1 MVTEQDLI
9 ESKDEIEELEE
20 LADKKEPVVGRLRD
34 VGIEIRASVNDY
46 IMSDYEAV
54 NLLSKNLNI
63 NASDARKQLSSFP
76 SEYSIDGENIPDL
89 VKKMRKARR
98 QLKGEQRERMAKAI
112 DTVIDGYSD
121 HINKCIDSIYWIKPY
136 KPAILKMGFSEKDL
150 MKINKIDSVNGRR
163 NIIDAICKYWE
174 SDLKKT
180 DMVYSKEYAQLEKE
194 CRLAKRDYKQQI
206 KNITDQSI
214 TKSKKERI
222 MSFIESEIIKS
233 PSIGAKQ
240 IHDRMPNTLHKS
252 TTTNMISKMVKKLDV
267 ANVDGAYY
275 KLPTMLKKNIWA
287 YTAAFIDSDGYI
299 TMDRNHN
306 PRVGLI
312 ATGERGRAFM
322 EEMHKSIGFGKLHL
336 NQKSPQQTRP
346 VQRLNFYS
354 QNDVYNLL
362 EKCLPHFRLKKGNAK
377 LLMELIRMKK
387 SYKKEDWYKGRC
399 DEIFKLMKW
408 ENHKDHVGFDWL
420 KEGIYLDN
428 IQKYKDNCKMS
439 LMDNME
445 NIGGVIIKANEM
457 EDKGLSWYAKG
468 NNKKKFL
475 LDKDGVRHAAGAAV
489 FKGDKVLIV
498 ERSPEEDS
506 KIGMWEFAGGK
517 VEELDEFKADG
528 TPDAEKVCMI
538 EVGEELGLKK
548 KPSSKLGVHF
558 DRNMKPP
565 KKYHCFRIDVDDD
578 WNPTLSFEHSDY
590 KWITIDE
597 LKEYPDD
604 KLSHHVAYLIDKM

>member
-1 MVTEQDLI
+1 MPTAEEYRQGSQNMARLAELQEEQD
-9 ESKDEIEELEE
+9 ETKDEIEEALGTK
-20 LADKKEPVVGRLRD
+20 L
-34 VGIEIRASVNDY
+34 ASVDDY

-194 CRLAKRDYKQQI
+194 CRVAKRDYKQQI

-362 EKCLPHFRLKKGNAK
+362 EKCLPHFKLKKGNAK

-439 LMDNME
+439 LMDSME
-445 NIGGVIIKANEM
+445 NIGGVIIKKDEM

-498 ERSPEEDS
+498 ERSPEEDTM
-506 KIGMWEFAGGK
+506 IGMWEFAGGK
-517 VEELDEFKADG
+517 VEEPDEFNADG

-538 EVGEELGLKK
+538 EAGEELGLKK

>member
-20 LADKKEPVVGRLRD
+20 LAEQKEPVVSRLRD

-112 DTVIDGYSD
+112 DTVIDGYSE

-174 SDLKKT
+174 NDLKKEG
-180 DMVYSKEYAQLEKE
+180 MVYSKEYAQLEKE
-194 CRLAKRDYKQQI
+194 CRVAKRDYKQQI

-214 TKSKKERI
+214 TKSKRERI

-362 EKCLPHFRLKKGNAK
+362 EKCLPHFKLKKGNAK

-439 LMDNME
+439 LMDSME

-498 ERSPEEDS
+498 ERSPEEDTM
-506 KIGMWEFAGGK
+506 IGMWEFAGGK
-517 VEELDEFKADG
+517 VEEPDEFNADG

-538 EVGEELGLKK
+538 EAGEELGLKK

-558 DRNMKPP
+558 DRKMKPP

>member
-1 MVTEQDLI
+1 MPTAEEYREGSEQMNRLAELQEEQD
-9 ESKDEIEELEE
+9 ETKDEIEEALGTK
-20 LADKKEPVVGRLRD
+20 L
-34 VGIEIRASVNDY
+34 ASVNDY

-76 SEYSIDGENIPDL
+76 NEYSIDGESIPEL
-89 VKKMRKARR
+89 VKKMRRARR
-98 QLKGEQRERMAKAI
+98 KLKGEQRIKMAKAI

-150 MKINKIDSVNGRR
+150 MKINKIDSVNDRR

-174 SDLKKT
+174 NDLKKEG
-180 DMVYSKEYAQLEKE
+180 MVYSKEYAQLEKE
-194 CRLAKRDYKQQI
+194 CRIAKRDYKQQI
-206 KNITDQSI
+206 KNISDQSI

-240 IHDRMPNTLHKS
+240 IHDRMPNNLHKS

-267 ANVDGAYY
+267 ANVNGSYY

-354 QNDVYNLL
+354 QDDVYGLL
-362 EKCLPHFRLKKGNAK
+362 EKCLPHFKLKKGNAK

-387 SYKKEDWYKGRC
+387 SYKKEDWYKERC

-439 LMDNME
+439 LMDSME
-445 NIGGVIIKANEM
+445 NIGGILA
-457 EDKGLSWYAKG
+457 
-468 NNKKKFL
+468 
-475 LDKDGVRHAAGAAV
+475 
-489 FKGDKVLIV
+489 
-498 ERSPEEDS
+498 
-506 KIGMWEFAGGK
+506 
-517 VEELDEFKADG
+517 
-528 TPDAEKVCMI
+528 
-538 EVGEELGLKK
+538 
-548 KPSSKLGVHF
+548 
-558 DRNMKPP
+558 
-565 KKYHCFRIDVDDD
+565 
-578 WNPTLSFEHSDY
+578 
-590 KWITIDE
+590 
-597 LKEYPDD
+597 
-604 KLSHHVAYLIDKM
+604 

>member
-20 LADKKEPVVGRLRD
+20 LAEQKEPVVSRLRD

-112 DTVIDGYSD
+112 DTVIDGYSE

-174 SDLKKT
+174 NDLKKEG
-180 DMVYSKEYAQLEKE
+180 MVYSKEYAQLEKE
-194 CRLAKRDYKQQI
+194 CRVAKRDYKQQI

-214 TKSKKERI
+214 TKSKRERI

-362 EKCLPHFRLKKGNAK
+362 EKCLPHFKLKKGNAK

-439 LMDNME
+439 LMDSME

-498 ERSPEEDS
+498 ERSPEEDTM
-506 KIGMWEFAGGK
+506 IGMWEFAGGK
-517 VEELDEFKADG
+517 VEEPDEFNADG

-538 EVGEELGLKK
+538 EAGEELGLKK

>member
-1 MVTEQDLI
+1 MPTAEEYREGSEQMNRLAELQEEQD
-9 ESKDEIEELEE
+9 ETKDEIEEALGTK
-20 LADKKEPVVGRLRD
+20 L
-34 VGIEIRASVNDY
+34 ASVNDY

-76 SEYSIDGENIPDL
+76 NEYSIDGENIPDL
-89 VKKMRKARR
+89 VRKMRKARR
-98 QLKGEQRERMAKAI
+98 KLKGEQRTKMAKAI

-150 MKINKIDSVNGRR
+150 MKINKIDSVNDRR

-174 SDLKKT
+174 NDLKKEG
-180 DMVYSKEYAQLEKE
+180 MVYSKEYAQLEKD
-194 CRLAKRDYKQQI
+194 CRVAKRDYRQQI
-206 KNITDQSI
+206 KNISDQSI

-240 IHDRMPNTLHKS
+240 IHDRMPNNLHKS

-267 ANVDGAYY
+267 ANIDGAYY

-362 EKCLPHFRLKKGNAK
+362 SKCLPHFKLKKGNAK

-439 LMDNME
+439 VMDSME
-445 NIGGVIIKANEM
+445 NIGGAIIKANEM
-457 EDKGLSWYAKG
+457 EEKGLSWYAKG

-498 ERSPEEDS
+498 QRSPEEDTM
-506 KIGMWEFAGGK
+506 IGMWEFAGGK

-538 EVGEELGLKK
+538 EAGEELGLKK

-558 DRNMKPP
+558 DSNMKPP
-565 KKYHCFRIDVDDD
+565 KKYHCFRIDVEEN

-597 LKEYPDD
+597 LKDYPDN

>member
-1 MVTEQDLI
+1 MPTAEEYEEGSRNMARLAELQREQD
-9 ESKDEIEELEE
+9 ETKDEIEEALGTK
-20 LADKKEPVVGRLRD
+20 L
-34 VGIEIRASVNDY
+34 ASVNDY

-76 SEYSIDGENIPDL
+76 SQYSIDGENIPDL
-89 VKKMRKARR
+89 VRKMRKARR
-98 QLKGEQRERMAKAI
+98 KLKGEQRERMAKAI

-180 DMVYSKEYAQLEKE
+180 DMVYSKQYAQLEKE

-354 QNDVYNLL
+354 QDDVYNLL
-362 EKCLPHFRLKKGNAK
+362 EKCLPHFKLKKGNAK

-387 SYKKEDWYKGRC
+387 SYKKEGWYKERC

-439 LMDNME
+439 LMDSME
-445 NIGGVIIKANEM
+445 NIGGVIIKEDEM
-457 EDKGLSWYAKG
+457 KKKGLSWYAKG

-498 ERSPEEDS
+498 QRSPEEDTM
-506 KIGMWEFAGGK
+506 IGMWEFAGGK
-517 VEELDEFKADG
+517 VEEIDEFKADG

-538 EVGEELGLKK
+538 EAGEELGLKK

>member
-9 ESKDEIEELEE
+9 EAEPKIEELRRIREQKEPVTEELEE
-20 LADKKEPVVGRLRD
+20 ALGT
-34 VGIEIRASVNDY
+34 EITASVNDY
-46 IMSDYEAV
+46 VMSDYEAV

-76 SEYSIDGENIPDL
+76 NEYSIDGENIPDL

-98 QLKGEQRERMAKAI
+98 QLKGEQREKMAKAI

-174 SDLKKT
+174 NDLKKEG
-180 DMVYSKEYAQLEKE
+180 MVYSKEYAQLEKE
-194 CRLAKRDYKQQI
+194 CRVAKRDYKQQI

-299 TMDRNHN
+299 TMDRSHN

-362 EKCLPHFRLKKGNAK
+362 EKCLPHFKLKKGNAK

-420 KEGIYLDN
+420 KEGIYLDD

-439 LMDNME
+439 LMDSME
-445 NIGGVIIKANEM
+445 NIGGILA
-457 EDKGLSWYAKG
+457 
-468 NNKKKFL
+468 
-475 LDKDGVRHAAGAAV
+475 
-489 FKGDKVLIV
+489 
-498 ERSPEEDS
+498 
-506 KIGMWEFAGGK
+506 
-517 VEELDEFKADG
+517 
-528 TPDAEKVCMI
+528 
-538 EVGEELGLKK
+538 
-548 KPSSKLGVHF
+548 
-558 DRNMKPP
+558 
-565 KKYHCFRIDVDDD
+565 
-578 WNPTLSFEHSDY
+578 
-590 KWITIDE
+590 
-597 LKEYPDD
+597 
-604 KLSHHVAYLIDKM
+604 

>member
-1 MVTEQDLI
+1 MPTAEEYREGSEQMNRLAELQEEQD
-9 ESKDEIEELEE
+9 ETKDEIEEALGTK
-20 LADKKEPVVGRLRD
+20 L
-34 VGIEIRASVNDY
+34 ASVNDY

-76 SEYSIDGENIPDL
+76 NEYSIDGENIPDL
-89 VKKMRKARR
+89 VRKMRKARR
-98 QLKGEQRERMAKAI
+98 KLKGEQRTKMAKAI

-150 MKINKIDSVNGRR
+150 MKINKIDSVNDRR

-174 SDLKKT
+174 NDLKKEG
-180 DMVYSKEYAQLEKE
+180 MVYSKEYAQLEKD
-194 CRLAKRDYKQQI
+194 CRVAKRDYRQQI
-206 KNITDQSI
+206 KNISDQSI

-240 IHDRMPNTLHKS
+240 IHDRMPNNLHKS

-267 ANVDGAYY
+267 ANIDGAYY

-362 EKCLPHFRLKKGNAK
+362 SKCLPHFKLKKGNAK

-439 LMDNME
+439 VMDSME
-445 NIGGVIIKANEM
+445 NIGGAIIKANEM
-457 EDKGLSWYAKG
+457 EKKGLSWYAKG

-498 ERSPEEDS
+498 QRSPEEDTM
-506 KIGMWEFAGGK
+506 IGMWEFAGGK

-538 EVGEELGLKK
+538 EAGEELGLKK

-558 DRNMKPP
+558 DSNMKPP
-565 KKYHCFRIDVDDD
+565 KKYHCFRVDVEEE

-597 LKEYPDD
+597 LKDYPDN

>member
-1 MVTEQDLI
+1 MPTAEEYREGSEQMNRLAELQDEQD
-9 ESKDEIEELEE
+9 ETKDEIEEALGTK
-20 LADKKEPVVGRLRD
+20 L
-34 VGIEIRASVNDY
+34 ASVNDY

-76 SEYSIDGENIPDL
+76 NEYSIDGENIPDL

-98 QLKGEQRERMAKAI
+98 KLKGEQRTRMAKAI

-150 MKINKIDSVNGRR
+150 MKINKIDSVNDRR

-194 CRLAKRDYKQQI
+194 CRVAKRDYKKQI
-206 KNITDQSI
+206 KNISDQSI
-214 TKSKKERI
+214 TKSKKARI

-240 IHDRMPNTLHKS
+240 IHDRMPNNLHKS

-267 ANVDGAYY
+267 ANIDGAYY

-354 QNDVYNLL
+354 QNDVYSLL

-428 IQKYKDNCKMS
+428 IQKYKDNCKIS
-439 LMDNME
+439 VMDSME
-445 NIGGVIIKANEM
+445 NIGGAIIKANEM
-457 EDKGLSWYAKG
+457 EEKGLSWYAKG

-498 ERSPEEDS
+498 QRSPEEDTM
-506 KIGMWEFAGGK
+506 IGMWEFAGGK
-517 VEELDEFKADG
+517 VEELDEFNADG

-538 EVGEELGLKK
+538 EAGEELGLKK

-558 DRNMKPP
+558 DSSMKPP
-565 KKYHCFRIDVDDD
+565 KKYHCFRIDVEEN

-597 LKEYPDD
+597 LKDYPDD
-604 KLSHHVAYLIDKM
+604 KLSHHVAYLINKM

>member
-20 LADKKEPVVGRLRD
+20 LAEQKEPVVSRLRD
-34 VGIEIRASVNDY
+34 VGIEIRASVDDY

-112 DTVIDGYSD
+112 DTVIDGYSE

-174 SDLKKT
+174 NDLKKEG
-180 DMVYSKEYAQLEKE
+180 MVYSKEYAQLEKE
-194 CRLAKRDYKQQI
+194 CRIAKRDYKQQI

-267 ANVDGAYY
+267 ASVDGAYY

-299 TMDRNHN
+299 TMDRNYN

-362 EKCLPHFRLKKGNAK
+362 EKCLPHFKLKKGNAK

-439 LMDNME
+439 LMDSME
-445 NIGGVIIKANEM
+445 NIGGV
-457 EDKGLSWYAKG
+457 LS
-468 NNKKKFL
+468 
-475 LDKDGVRHAAGAAV
+475 
-489 FKGDKVLIV
+489 
-498 ERSPEEDS
+498 
-506 KIGMWEFAGGK
+506 
-517 VEELDEFKADG
+517 
-528 TPDAEKVCMI
+528 
-538 EVGEELGLKK
+538 
-548 KPSSKLGVHF
+548 
-558 DRNMKPP
+558 
-565 KKYHCFRIDVDDD
+565 
-578 WNPTLSFEHSDY
+578 
-590 KWITIDE
+590 
-597 LKEYPDD
+597 
-604 KLSHHVAYLIDKM
+604 

>member
-20 LADKKEPVVGRLRD
+20 LAEQKEPVVNRLRD
-34 VGIEIRASVNDY
+34 VGIEIKASVNDY

-76 SEYSIDGENIPDL
+76 TEYSIDGENIPDL

-98 QLKGEQRERMAKAI
+98 QLKGEQREKMAKAI

-174 SDLKKT
+174 SDLKKEG
-180 DMVYSKEYAQLEKE
+180 MVYSKEYAQLEKE

-206 KNITDQSI
+206 KSITDQSI

-267 ANVDGAYY
+267 ASVDGAYY

-362 EKCLPHFRLKKGNAK
+362 EKCLPHFKLKKGNAK

-439 LMDNME
+439 LMDSME

-498 ERSPEEDS
+498 ERSPEEDTM
-506 KIGMWEFAGGK
+506 IGMWEFAGGK
-517 VEELDEFKADG
+517 VEEPDEFNADG

-538 EVGEELGLKK
+538 EAGEELGLKK

>member
-1 MVTEQDLI
+1 MPTAEEYRQGSQNMARLA
-9 ESKDEIEELEE
+9 ELEE
-20 LADKKEPVVGRLRD
+20 EQENTKDEVEEALGTKL
-34 VGIEIRASVNDY
+34 ASVNDY

-98 QLKGEQRERMAKAI
+98 KLKGEQRTRMTKAI

-121 HINKCIDSIYWIKPY
+121 HINKCIDSIYWIRPY

-150 MKINKIDSVNGRR
+150 MKINKISSVNARR
-163 NIIDAICKYWE
+163 DIIDAICKYWE
-174 SDLKKT
+174 CDLNKT

-194 CRLAKRDYKQQI
+194 CRIAKRDYKKQI
-206 KNITDQSI
+206 KNISDQSI

-222 MSFIESEIIKS
+222 LSFIESEIIKS

-354 QNDVYNLL
+354 QDDVYGLL

-387 SYKKEDWYKGRC
+387 SYKKQDWYKERC

-439 LMDNME
+439 IMDSME
-445 NIGGVIIKANEM
+445 NIGGVIIKEDEM

-498 ERSPEEDS
+498 QRSPEEDTM
-506 KIGMWEFAGGK
+506 IGMWEFAGGK
-517 VEELDEFKADG
+517 VEELDEFNADG

-538 EVGEELGLKK
+538 EAGEELGLKK

-558 DRNMKPP
+558 DRDMKPP
-565 KKYHCFRIDVDDD
+565 KKYHCFRIEVEDD

>member
-1 MVTEQDLI
+1 MPTAEEYREGSEQMNRLAELQEEQD
-9 ESKDEIEELEE
+9 ETKDEIEEALGTK
-20 LADKKEPVVGRLRD
+20 L
-34 VGIEIRASVNDY
+34 ASVDDY

-76 SEYSIDGENIPDL
+76 NEYSIDGENIPDL

-98 QLKGEQRERMAKAI
+98 KLKGEQRTRMAKAI

-150 MKINKIDSVNGRR
+150 MKINKIDSVNDRR

-174 SDLKKT
+174 SDLKKEG
-180 DMVYSKEYAQLEKE
+180 MVYSKEYAQLEKE
-194 CRLAKRDYKQQI
+194 CRVAKRDYKQQI
-206 KNITDQSI
+206 KNISDQSI

-240 IHDRMPNTLHKS
+240 IHDRMPNNLHKS

-267 ANVDGAYY
+267 ANINGAYY

-362 EKCLPHFRLKKGNAK
+362 SKCLPHFKLKKGNAK

-439 LMDNME
+439 LMDTME
-445 NIGGVIIKANEM
+445 NIGGAIIKADEM

-498 ERSPEEDS
+498 QRSPEEDTM
-506 KIGMWEFAGGK
+506 IGMWEFAGGK
-517 VEELDEFKADG
+517 VEEPDEFNTDG

-538 EVGEELGLKK
+538 EAGEELGLKK

-558 DRNMKPP
+558 DSSMKPP
-565 KKYHCFRIDVDDD
+565 KKYHCFRIDVEEN

-597 LKEYPDD
+597 LKDYPDD
-604 KLSHHVAYLIDKM
+604 KLSHHVAYLINKM

>member
-1 MVTEQDLI
+1 MPTAEEYEEGSRNMARLAELQREED
-9 ESKDEIEELEE
+9 ETKDEIEESLGTK
-20 LADKKEPVVGRLRD
+20 L
-34 VGIEIRASVNDY
+34 ASVNDY

-76 SEYSIDGENIPDL
+76 NEYSIDGENIPDL

-180 DMVYSKEYAQLEKE
+180 DMVYSKQYAQLEKE

-299 TMDRNHN
+299 TMDRNYN

-354 QNDVYNLL
+354 QDDVINLL
-362 EKCLPHFRLKKGNAK
+362 TKCLPHFKLKKGNAK

-387 SYKKEDWYKGRC
+387 SYKKEGWYKERC

-439 LMDNME
+439 LMDSME
-445 NIGGVIIKANEM
+445 NIGGVIIKEDEM
-457 EDKGLSWYAKG
+457 EKKGLSWYAKG

-498 ERSPEEDS
+498 QRSPEEDTM
-506 KIGMWEFAGGK
+506 IGMWEFAGGK
-517 VEELDEFKADG
+517 VEEIDEFKADG

-538 EVGEELGLKK
+538 EAGEELGLKK

>member
-1 MVTEQDLI
+1 MPTAEEYREGSEQMNRLAELQDEQD
-9 ESKDEIEELEE
+9 ETKDEIEEALGTK
-20 LADKKEPVVGRLRD
+20 L
-34 VGIEIRASVNDY
+34 ASVNDY

-76 SEYSIDGENIPDL
+76 NEYSIDGENIPDL

-98 QLKGEQRERMAKAI
+98 KLKGEQRTRMAKAI

-150 MKINKIDSVNGRR
+150 MKINKIDSVNDRR

-194 CRLAKRDYKQQI
+194 CRVAKRDYKKQI
-206 KNITDQSI
+206 KNISDQSI
-214 TKSKKERI
+214 TKSKKARI

-240 IHDRMPNTLHKS
+240 IHDRMPNNLHKS

-267 ANVDGAYY
+267 ANIDGAYY

-354 QNDVYNLL
+354 QNDVYSLL

-428 IQKYKDNCKMS
+428 IQKYKDNCKIS
-439 LMDNME
+439 VMDSME
-445 NIGGVIIKANEM
+445 NIGGAIIKANEM
-457 EDKGLSWYAKG
+457 EEKGLSWYAKG

-498 ERSPEEDS
+498 QRSPEEDTM
-506 KIGMWEFAGGK
+506 IGMWEFAGGK

-538 EVGEELGLKK
+538 EAGEELGLKK

-558 DRNMKPP
+558 DSSMKPP
-565 KKYHCFRIDVDDD
+565 KKYHCFRIDVEEN

-597 LKEYPDD
+597 LKDYPDD
-604 KLSHHVAYLIDKM
+604 KLSHHVAYLINKM

>member
-20 LADKKEPVVGRLRD
+20 LAEQKEPVVNRLRD
-34 VGIEIRASVNDY
+34 VGIEVKGVNDY

-112 DTVIDGYSD
+112 DTIIDGYSD

-174 SDLKKT
+174 SDLKKEG
-180 DMVYSKEYAQLEKE
+180 MVYSKEYAQLEKE

-206 KNITDQSI
+206 KSITDQSI

-267 ANVDGAYY
+267 ASVDGAYY

-362 EKCLPHFRLKKGNAK
+362 EKCLPHFKLKKGNAK

-439 LMDNME
+439 LMDSME

-498 ERSPEEDS
+498 ERSPEEDTM
-506 KIGMWEFAGGK
+506 IGMWEFAGGK
-517 VEELDEFKADG
+517 VEEPDEFNADG

-538 EVGEELGLKK
+538 EAGEELGLKK

>member
-1 MVTEQDLI
+1 MPTAEEYREGSEQMNRLAELQEEQD
-9 ESKDEIEELEE
+9 ETKDEIEEALGTK
-20 LADKKEPVVGRLRD
+20 L
-34 VGIEIRASVNDY
+34 ASVNDY

-76 SEYSIDGENIPDL
+76 NEYSIDGENIPDL
-89 VKKMRKARR
+89 VRKMRKARR
-98 QLKGEQRERMAKAI
+98 KLKGEQRTKMAKAI

-150 MKINKIDSVNGRR
+150 MKINKIDSVNDRR

-174 SDLKKT
+174 NDLKKEG
-180 DMVYSKEYAQLEKE
+180 MVYSKEYAQLEKD
-194 CRLAKRDYKQQI
+194 CRVAKRDYRQQI
-206 KNITDQSI
+206 KNISDQSI

-240 IHDRMPNTLHKS
+240 IHDRMPNNLHKS

-267 ANVDGAYY
+267 ANIDGAYY

-362 EKCLPHFRLKKGNAK
+362 SKCLPHFKLKKGNAK

-439 LMDNME
+439 VMDSME
-445 NIGGVIIKANEM
+445 NIGGAIIKANEM
-457 EDKGLSWYAKG
+457 EKKGLSWYAKG

-498 ERSPEEDS
+498 QRSPEEDTM
-506 KIGMWEFAGGK
+506 IGMWEFAGGK

-538 EVGEELGLKK
+538 EAGEELGLKK

-558 DRNMKPP
+558 DSNMKPP
-565 KKYHCFRIDVDDD
+565 KKYHCFRIDVEEN

-597 LKEYPDD
+597 LKDYPDN

>member
-1 MVTEQDLI
+1 MVTEEDLI

-20 LADKKEPVVGRLRD
+20 LAEQKEPVVNRLRD
-34 VGIEIRASVNDY
+34 VGIEVKGVNDY

-98 QLKGEQRERMAKAI
+98 QLKGEQREKMAKAI
-112 DTVIDGYSD
+112 DTIIDGYSD

-174 SDLKKT
+174 NDLKKEG
-180 DMVYSKEYAQLEKE
+180 MVYSKEYAQLEKE
-194 CRLAKRDYKQQI
+194 CRVAKRDYKQQI

-267 ANVDGAYY
+267 ANIDGAYY

-362 EKCLPHFRLKKGNAK
+362 SKCLPHFKLKKGNAK

-387 SYKKEDWYKGRC
+387 SYKKEDWYKSRC

-439 LMDNME
+439 LMDTME
-445 NIGGVIIKANEM
+445 NIGGVIIKADEM
-457 EDKGLSWYAKG
+457 EKKGLSWYAKG

-498 ERSPEEDS
+498 QRSPEEDTM
-506 KIGMWEFAGGK
+506 IGMWEFAGGK
-517 VEELDEFKADG
+517 VEEPDEFNTDG

-538 EVGEELGLKK
+538 EAGEELGLKK

-558 DRNMKPP
+558 DSSMKPP
-565 KKYHCFRIDVDDD
+565 KKYHCFRIDVEEN

-597 LKEYPDD
+597 LKDYPDD
-604 KLSHHVAYLIDKM
+604 KLSHHVAYLINKM

>member
-20 LADKKEPVVGRLRD
+20 LREQKEPVVNRLRD
-34 VGIEIRASVNDY
+34 VGIEVKGVNDY

-63 NASDARKQLSSFP
+63 NASDARKQLGSFP

-112 DTVIDGYSD
+112 DTVIDGYSE

-150 MKINKIDSVNGRR
+150 MKINKIDSINGRR

-174 SDLKKT
+174 NDLKKEG
-180 DMVYSKEYAQLEKE
+180 MVYSKEYARLEKE

-222 MSFIESEIIKS
+222 ISFIESEIIKS

-362 EKCLPHFRLKKGNAK
+362 EKCLPHFKLKKGNAK

-387 SYKKEDWYKGRC
+387 SYKRENWYKERC

-439 LMDNME
+439 LMDSME

-498 ERSPEEDS
+498 ERSPEEDTM
-506 KIGMWEFAGGK
+506 IGMWEFAGGK
-517 VEELDEFKADG
+517 VEQPDEFNADG

-538 EVGEELGLKK
+538 EAGEELGLKK

-604 KLSHHVAYLIDKM
+604 KLSHHVAYLIGKM

>member
-1 MVTEQDLI
+1 MPTAEEYRQGSQNMARLA
-9 ESKDEIEELEE
+9 ELEE
-20 LADKKEPVVGRLRD
+20 EQENTKDEVEEALGTKL
-34 VGIEIRASVNDY
+34 ASVNDY

-98 QLKGEQRERMAKAI
+98 KLKGEQRTRMTKAI

-150 MKINKIDSVNGRR
+150 MKINKISSVNARR
-163 NIIDAICKYWE
+163 DIIDAICKYWE
-174 SDLKKT
+174 CDLNKT

-194 CRLAKRDYKQQI
+194 CRIAKRDYKKQI
-206 KNITDQSI
+206 KNISDQSI

-222 MSFIESEIIKS
+222 LSFIESEIIKS

-354 QNDVYNLL
+354 QDDVYGLL

-387 SYKKEDWYKGRC
+387 SYKKQDWYKERC

-439 LMDNME
+439 IMDSME
-445 NIGGVIIKANEM
+445 NIGGVIIKEDEM

-498 ERSPEEDS
+498 QRSPEEDTM
-506 KIGMWEFAGGK
+506 IGMWEFAGGK
-517 VEELDEFKADG
+517 VEELDEFNADG

-538 EVGEELGLKK
+538 EAGEELGLKK

-558 DRNMKPP
+558 DRDMKPP
-565 KKYHCFRIDVDDD
+565 KKYHCFRIEVEDD

>member
-1 MVTEQDLI
+1 MPTAEEYREGSQQMNRLAELQEEQD
-9 ESKDEIEELEE
+9 KTQDEIEEALGTK
-20 LADKKEPVVGRLRD
+20 L
-34 VGIEIRASVNDY
+34 ASVNDY

-98 QLKGEQRERMAKAI
+98 QLKGEQRTKMAKAI

-121 HINKCIDSIYWIKPY
+121 HINKCIDSIYWIRPY
-136 KPAILKMGFSEKDL
+136 KPAILKMGFNEKDL
-150 MKINKIDSVNGRR
+150 MKINKINSVNGRR
-163 NIIDAICKYWE
+163 DIIDAICKYWE
-174 SDLKKT
+174 CDLNKT

-194 CRLAKRDYKQQI
+194 CRIAKRDYKKQI
-206 KNITDQSI
+206 KNISDQSI

-222 MSFIESEIIKS
+222 LSFIESEIIKS

-354 QNDVYNLL
+354 QDDVYGLL

-387 SYKKEDWYKGRC
+387 SYKKQDWYKGRC

-439 LMDNME
+439 IMDSME
-445 NIGGVIIKANEM
+445 NIGGVIIKEDEM

-498 ERSPEEDS
+498 QRSPEEDTM
-506 KIGMWEFAGGK
+506 IGMWEFAGGK
-517 VEELDEFKADG
+517 VEELDEFNADG

-538 EVGEELGLKK
+538 EAGEELGLKK

-565 KKYHCFRIDVDDD
+565 KKYHCFRIEVEDD

-590 KWITIDE
+590 KWITVDE
-597 LKEYPDD
+597 LKEYPDN

>member
-20 LADKKEPVVGRLRD
+20 LADKKQPVVSRLRD
-34 VGIEIRASVNDY
+34 AGIELKGINDY
-46 IMSDYEAV
+46 VMSDYEAV

-63 NASDARKQLSSFP
+63 NASDARKQLSCFP

-98 QLKGEQRERMAKAI
+98 QLKGEQRTKMAKAI

-136 KPAILKMGFSEKDL
+136 KPAILKMGFNEKDL
-150 MKINKIDSVNGRR
+150 IKINKINSVNGRR
-163 NIIDAICKYWE
+163 DIIDAICKYWE
-174 SDLKKT
+174 CDLNKT

-194 CRLAKRDYKQQI
+194 CRIAKRDYKKQI
-206 KNITDQSI
+206 KNISDQSI

-222 MSFIESEIIKS
+222 LSFIESEIIKS

-354 QNDVYNLL
+354 QDDVYGLL

-387 SYKKEDWYKGRC
+387 SYKKQDWYKGRC

-439 LMDNME
+439 IMDSME
-445 NIGGVIIKANEM
+445 NIGGMIIKANEM

-498 ERSPEEDS
+498 QRSPEEDTM
-506 KIGMWEFAGGK
+506 IGMWEFAGGK
-517 VEELDEFKADG
+517 VEELDEFNADG

-538 EVGEELGLKK
+538 EAGEELGLKK

-565 KKYHCFRIDVDDD
+565 KKYHCFRIEVEDD

-590 KWITIDE
+590 KWITVDE
-597 LKEYPDD
+597 LKEYPDN